1 MIPPNTN
8 APSGSV
14 EWHCTADGL
23 RVVLAGDID
32 LSCCELLDEAA
43 AAIARAMPDD
53 VFVDVTRVTFM
64 ASHGLGFLAASSQLV
79 ADQHGRS
86 FTLHNPRPTVERT
99 AKLFGILDR
108 ATVTRS

>member
-1 MIPPNTN
+1 MIPPN
-8 APSGSV
+8 AKMPSGTV
-14 EWHCTADGL
+14 EWSRTVHGL
-23 RVVLAGDID
+23 RVVLAGEID
-32 LSCCELLDEAA
+32 LSCCELLDDAA
-43 AAIARAMPDD
+43 GAIACAMPDD
-53 VFVDVTRVTFM
+53 VVVDVTRVTFLS
-64 ASHGLGFLAASSQLV
+64 SHGLGFLAASSQLV